1 MRQQQRTRSDTQ
13 KIRPWSKLPG
23 VVAYVVVDPEGL
35 LTDRWGEPTA
45 LHLDRAAAF
54 RAKSRAGGLDGSHVI
69 EPCGH
74 DLRLL
79 SVVRRDGWFVH
90 VWVWGEAEVAGIIS
104 VVGG

>member
-1 MRQQQRTRSDTQ
+1 MRAQQRTRTDTQ

-35 LTDRWGEPTA
+35 LTDRWGEPEA
-45 LHLDRAAAF
+45 KELARAEAF
-54 RAKSRAGGLDGSHVI
+54 RAKSQAGAFDGSHVI
-69 EPCGH
+69 EPCGQ
-74 DLRLL
+74 DLRVL

-90 VWVWGEAEVAGIIS
+90 VWLWGEADVAGIIS